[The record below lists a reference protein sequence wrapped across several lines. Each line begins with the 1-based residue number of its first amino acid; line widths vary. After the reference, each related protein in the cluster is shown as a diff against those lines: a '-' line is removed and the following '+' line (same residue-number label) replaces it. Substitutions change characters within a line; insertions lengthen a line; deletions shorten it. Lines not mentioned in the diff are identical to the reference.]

1 MPIGIDFAK
10 IAATFR
16 ESIDAQ
22 NQPIKDAFESLGKW
36 LSKRMDQTNDL
47 ERSSRAFPV
56 IRFYNDAIT
65 VWINSTQH
73 GVLGTPEPP
82 RTLGETFSAAGRAF
96 MQGLG
101 RIGQAIKED
110 LILPQFFGTVA
121 AALDIVL
128 ASIEHFAKPS
138 PELFDTGVRRRASD
152 LFGEIGLLI
161 SASARSLHQ
170 ITDLGMNIAIA
181 RLVISIA
188 FEPAEKTEEG
198 QSSLPALLDNV
209 THYLVGA
216 ILLLPLLP
224 ELWDV
229 IVRSASLSFKI
240 SLLTT
245 FEKYEQQI
253 FDFRRDVLDFFFV
266 TLFKDIRNWLGFII
280 IIQFLTYLYLD
291 FYGSFIR
298 VYTVE
303 LLSNIRR
310 VLKDLSDFLAPIIK
324 WAERIRELL
333 DGYLLPILISLLS
346 PALGTLDALLS
357 LAPELPP
364 EARVPRLP
372 PFPNVAETF
381 LGSSETAIRQSF
393 DDLRDEAQWRV
404 RNLFDSG
411 IAAVSDIGQAFEK
424 AAGQAARE
432 EIPTRFQSTM
442 DQSEQLA
449 AAVFGPQRSEAQ
461 PEVTTPTAELVAH
474 DFERLLAQGGFY
486 IIGAAIPLY
495 VAEMQRYWQEQ
506 KAHANTADE
515 MPTSQHITVRRQRL
529 GLIRVPRVV
538 IRVHERDLDN
548 LQASEI
554 ATRFQKAVVGTYQSG
569 LDQLEH
575 ARK

>member
-253 FDFRRDVLDFFFV
+253 FDFRRAVIDFFFV

-291 FYGSFIR
+291 FYGSSIR

-346 PALGTLDALLS
+346 P
-357 LAPELPP
+357 
-364 EARVPRLP
+364 
-372 PFPNVAETF
+372 
-381 LGSSETAIRQSF
+381 
-393 DDLRDEAQWRV
+393 
-404 RNLFDSG
+404 
-411 IAAVSDIGQAFEK
+411 
-424 AAGQAARE
+424 
-432 EIPTRFQSTM
+432 
-442 DQSEQLA
+442 
-449 AAVFGPQRSEAQ
+449 
-461 PEVTTPTAELVAH
+461 
-474 DFERLLAQGGFY
+474 
-486 IIGAAIPLY
+486 
-495 VAEMQRYWQEQ
+495 
-506 KAHANTADE
+506 
-515 MPTSQHITVRRQRL
+515 
-529 GLIRVPRVV
+529 
-538 IRVHERDLDN
+538 
-548 LQASEI
+548 
-554 ATRFQKAVVGTYQSG
+554 
-569 LDQLEH
+569 
-575 ARK
+575 